1 MIYRDELEHCPRC
14 GTELIDA
21 RAARGCGTCGGLW
34 IGVGDVQ
41 EMMQQMQTPPEPM
54 QVPFERV
61 MREPLRCP
69 SCRDE
74 METHDL
80 YGVPIDVCT
89 KHGIWF
95 DAKELALVL
104 FRSAKK
110 PA

>member
-1 MIYRDELEHCPRC
+1 MIYRDQREQCPRC
-14 GTELIDA
+14 ATELIDA

-54 QVPFERV
+54 QVPFDRV
-61 MREPLRCP
+61 VREQLPCP
-69 SCRDE
+69 SCKDA

-80 YGVPIDVCT
+80 YAVPVDLCP

-104 FRSAKK
+104 LRSRVA
-110 PA
+110 P